1 MGAVT
6 AKVDEKRAQAAEID
20 RRIAEKMAE
29 LDRLDGEIGEK
40 IELRN
45 EVGDNLQ
52 REQRRLESVRQAAGR
67 LEEDVEELE
76 AIASLTERFD
86 HAGRFE
92 KRGILDEIAARC
104 DGLRGRVEHV
114 VEGIRGAVGRLEV
127 AIADLAQKARAE
139 KCADDHKGA
148 QTRFGGLGEG
158 HESRDAGERS
168 AGSCK
173 GVQRPS
179 RECPAAGS
187 RAEPLAHC
195 HTET

>member
-67 LEEDVEELE
+67 LE
-76 AIASLTERFD
+76 
-86 HAGRFE
+86 
-92 KRGILDEIAARC
+92 
-104 DGLRGRVEHV
+104 
-114 VEGIRGAVGRLEV
+114 V
-127 AIADLAQKARAE
+127 AIEDLARKLAPRSARMTTKALKRDLAALERDYGEDDDRSPKARAAE
-139 KCADDHKGA
+139 A
-148 QTRFGGLGEG
+148 QRAARA
-158 HESRDAGERS
+158 RDANRDH
-168 AGSCK
+168 AAP
-173 GVQRPS
+173 QRTY
-179 RECPAAGS
+179 RG
-187 RAEPLAHC
+187 RAR
-195 HTET
+195 